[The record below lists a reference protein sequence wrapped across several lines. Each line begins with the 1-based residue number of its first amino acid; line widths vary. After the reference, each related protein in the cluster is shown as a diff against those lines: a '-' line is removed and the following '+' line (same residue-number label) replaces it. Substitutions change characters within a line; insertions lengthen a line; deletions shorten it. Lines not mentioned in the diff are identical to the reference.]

1 MGKYVAIN
9 RHSRTIRNS
18 IAELVVM
25 VLVVMELEV
34 VVMEVVVMEVVVMEV
49 VVMELEEVVLELV
62 LMGRIVDYKIR
73 RNNSSGL
80 VVVAVE
86 LVEEMEMAVE
96 LAEEMEMEM
105 ELAEETDYLHMD
117 WAHPHCLH
125 SFQTLRYNSQV
136 DNTDTQQ
143 NYPVRIL

>member
-25 VLVVMELEV
+25 VLVVMEL
-34 VVMEVVVMEVVVMEV
+34 EVVVMEVVVMEV

>member
-25 VLVVMELEV
+25 VL
-34 VVMEVVVMEVVVMEV
+34 

-86 LVEEMEMAVE
+86 LVEEMEMAVELAEEMEMVME